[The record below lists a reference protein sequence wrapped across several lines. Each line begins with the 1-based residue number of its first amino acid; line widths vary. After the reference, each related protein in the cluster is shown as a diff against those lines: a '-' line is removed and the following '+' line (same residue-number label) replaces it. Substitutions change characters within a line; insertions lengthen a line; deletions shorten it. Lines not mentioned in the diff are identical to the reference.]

1 MGKIIITEF
10 LSLDGVMEAPGGD
23 DGFVRGQWTF
33 EFDRGE
39 KADEFKNT
47 ETMDAEALL
56 LGRKTY
62 VGFSQ
67 AWPKM
72 DDEFANRF
80 NTMPKY
86 VVSSTLTDP
95 DWGPTTV
102 VSGDVEAEI
111 AKVKEELD
119 GDLIVHGS
127 RQLAQALIA
136 ADLADQLNLVIF
148 PVVLGTGDRL
158 FGDGEESKKFKLA
171 SSDVS
176 GDGIAL
182 MIYERA

>member
-10 LSLDGVMEAPGGD
+10 VSLDGVMEGPGGD
-23 DGFVRGQWTF
+23 DGFARGAWTF

-39 KADEFKNT
+39 KADQFKNT

-72 DDEFANRF
+72 DDEFAKRF

-86 VVSSTLTDP
+86 VVSSTLSDLS
-95 DWGPTTV
+95 WGPTTV
-102 VSGDVEAEI
+102 IAGKVEAEL

-127 RQLAQALIA
+127 RQLAQSLIA
-136 ADLADQLNLVIF
+136 ADLADQLNLMVF
-148 PVVLGTGDRL
+148 PVILGTGEKL
-158 FGDGEESKKFKLA
+158 FAEADESKKWTLA